1 MKIEVLGDA
10 GASARLAEL
19 INEVYAVAEEG
30 LWLDGTQR
38 TTPDEVAGFVRDGE
52 IVVARVDDEVVGC
65 LRLQRLDERTSEF
78 GMLAA
83 DPARRGLGIGRELVR
98 FAERTSHEQ
107 GRGTMQLEVLVP
119 REWTHPS
126 KKFLTEWYTR
136 IGYRVTRTGT
146 IDEDY
151 PHLAPLLATPCDFVI
166 YHKNLAA

>member
-1 MKIEVLGDA
+1 MKIDVLTDPA
-10 GASARLAEL
+10 AAPRVAAL
-19 INEVYAVAEEG
+19 INEVYAASEEG
-30 LWLDGTQR
+30 LWLGDAQR
-38 TTPDEVAGFVRDGE
+38 TTVDEVAGLIRDGQ
-52 IVVARVDDEVVGC
+52 IVVARVDDEIVGC
-65 LRLQRLDERTSEF
+65 LRLQQLDDATSEF

-98 FAERTSHEQ
+98 FAEATA
-107 GRGTMQLEVLVP
+107 RGSVMQLEVLVP

-151 PHLAPLLATPCDFVI
+151 PHLAPLLATPCDFVV
-166 YHKNLAA
+166 YHKDLTP